1 MSEVKVIGA
10 GWGRTGTSS
19 LRDALNNLGF
29 KCYHMFEVFQNPT
42 HNDLWARIADGED
55 VDLDEVFEGYKAT
68 CDWPACNVYKEL
80 MHNKPDAKVILTVR
94 DPEKWYQSVMD
105 TIYFGETL
113 RIDSPFFYWMNGFLM
128 PTRTKHGWWC
138 HKYIWK
144 RCFYR
149 HGTVTDLRTPEGKAL
164 AIKCFEA
171 HIELVKKLVPPH
183 QLLVFHPKDGYEP
196 LCKFIGVPVPDEPFP
211 HSNDRENFQKN
222 ISKIKVAFYG
232 GPLIVLGLIAG
243 AGAYAAKQYFSE

>member
-1 MSEVKVIGA
+1 
-10 GWGRTGTSS
+10 
-19 LRDALNNLGF
+19 
-29 KCYHMFEVFQNPT
+29 
-42 HNDLWARIADGED
+42 
-55 VDLDEVFEGYKAT
+55 
-68 CDWPACNVYKEL
+68 
-80 MHNKPDAKVILTVR
+80 
-94 DPEKWYQSVMD
+94 
-105 TIYFGETL
+105 
-113 RIDSPFFYWMNGFLM
+113 MNGFLM
-128 PTRTKHGWWC
+128 PTRMKHGSWC

-144 RCFYR
+144 RCVKINFILIGIIIFFEKNFTFIFLFSKTQFYR

-222 ISKIKVAFYG
+222 ISKINCYFLETFFEIFIFRIFNFFLDG